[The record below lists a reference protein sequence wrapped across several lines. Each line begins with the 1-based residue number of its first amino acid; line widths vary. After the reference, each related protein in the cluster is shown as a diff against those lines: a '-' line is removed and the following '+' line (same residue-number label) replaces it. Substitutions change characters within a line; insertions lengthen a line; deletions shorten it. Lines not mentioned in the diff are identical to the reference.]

1 MGKAKKAGVK
11 SLEFITPAFRHLGK
25 EYISA
30 EFEKEIEAGNEDY
43 LMLVPQLIL
52 LGQIVEVGGETSTEE

>member
-11 SLEFITPAFRHLGK
+11 SLEFITPAFHHLGK

-43 LMLVPQLIL
+43 LVLVPELIR
-52 LGQIVEVGGETSTEE
+52 LGQIVEVGETSTEE